1 MSSTRVRACSWTLQ
15 IPDPSREVVAG
26 EQVSLELTDSSL
38 VVWGYLLSPYGIVTL
53 PAPLLAALSTLQGW
67 AVLIL
72 PSTLGSPPL
81 SQPWS

>member
-1 MSSTRVRACSWTLQ
+1 MRACSWTLQ

-53 PAPLLAALSTLQGW
+53 AALSTLQGW

-81 SQPWS
+81 SQPWP

>member
-1 MSSTRVRACSWTLQ
+1 MASTHVRACSWTLQ

-53 PAPLLAALSTLQGW
+53 AALSTLQGW

-81 SQPWS
+81 SQPWP